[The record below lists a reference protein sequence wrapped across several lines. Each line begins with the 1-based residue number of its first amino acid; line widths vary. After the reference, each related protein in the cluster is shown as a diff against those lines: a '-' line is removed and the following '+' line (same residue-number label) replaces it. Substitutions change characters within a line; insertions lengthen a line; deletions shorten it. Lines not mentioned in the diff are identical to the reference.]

1 MRAVK
6 GTVVYVVS
14 AGFGL
19 TSLGL
24 TPLARPAIA
33 APVAQPLSK
42 GPASTRVLPAPQRTA
57 TPAMTSQATP
67 ALPAGD
73 SATRNAVASTNAEDM
88 TVIGHRR
95 MASGAAADY
104 NKKMANLGP
113 LGTRRTLDTPMS
125 IMTVPH
131 DVIVNQQA
139 RNVNDLMQYMPSVQL
154 ETRGDPGTSRP
165 QSRGFEADVIS
176 NSRIDGLNAFT
187 VTPYAAEQFDN
198 VQVLNG
204 LAGALYGPQNPA
216 GTFEYG
222 LKRPTDE
229 RINRL
234 AVGVDSIGTLMENV
248 DSSGRVGKHGWLGYR
263 INLLHGDG
271 TSYVQDSWVRR
282 NMVSADFDIHVDRDT
297 VIELD
302 ASHYTFDER
311 GMPAGI
317 NLAGYHLPTAPD
329 LGKPHM
335 GQDNAGF
342 NSENNVFLAK
352 VKHRINDN
360 WSFVIGGL
368 YQDSGRQVF
377 EAADTLINNKGD
389 YKQTMSA
396 ATTVNDFKVGSN
408 MAYINGRV
416 HTGFITHDLVIG
428 TNGYMEGG
436 YNPLSGQ
443 SYTDIKSASLYN
455 PVGKDVP
462 QPYYHGKYESQYVRY
477 QSMIL
482 GDTLHFNRHWSASG
496 TLAWSWLD
504 AESTGTVAGKPTIS
518 EIEGYSV
525 TTTHLSK
532 GATKHMPDVD
542 AAFSPTASLVYKPT
556 DNQTAY
562 FTYGRS
568 LQAGSSVSAGALNNN
583 EYTAPVRSEEFE
595 VGYKYMYRNM
605 QFNIAGFR
613 ATRSYSFIDPKTDIY
628 GNYGTQRNYG
638 VEFQAMGHITP
649 RLSVIG
655 GMTWIDAQ
663 VLNTGTAATSNK
675 QAVGVAP
682 LQANVL
688 LDYRVPFAQ
697 GFALN
702 GLAVNANVHY
712 TGRRA
717 ADVYNSTFA
726 GSYVTLDM
734 GVRYPFR
741 AGRHPWMARFGVTNV
756 ANERY
761 WSSVYNGTAEGTSV
775 TAAGTSAA
783 YAGMPRA
790 YHFTL
795 EADF

>member
-1 MRAVK
+1 M
-6 GTVVYVVS
+6 T
-14 AGFGL
+14 AGMVLMLSG
-19 TSLGL
+19 SLGAL
-24 TPLARPAIA
+24 LAPAA
-33 APVAQPLSK
+33 HAQDR
-42 GPASTRVLPAPQRTA
+42 ATDTA
-57 TPAMTSQATP
+57 TPNTTTVPPADQAHKK
-67 ALPAGD
+67 AAD
-73 SATRNAVASTNAEDM
+73 DVVASANAEEM
-88 TVIGHRR
+88 TVIGHHN
-95 MASGAAADY
+95 MVAGAAANY
-104 NKKMANLGP
+104 NKKTANLGP

-139 RNVNDLMQYMPSVQL
+139 RNVNDLMQYIPSVQL
-154 ETRGDPGTSRP
+154 ETRADPGTSRP

-198 VQVLNG
+198 IQVLNG
-204 LAGALYGPQNPA
+204 LSGALYGPQNPA

-234 AVGVDSIGTLMENV
+234 VVGVDSIGTLMENV
-248 DSSGRVGKHGWLGYR
+248 DSSGRLGKHGWFGYR

-271 TSYVQDSWVRR
+271 TTYVQDSWVRR
-282 NMVSADFDIHVDRDT
+282 NMVSADFDIHFDRDT
-297 VIELD
+297 VLELD
-302 ASHYTFDER
+302 ASHYTYDER

-317 NLAGYHLPTAPD
+317 NLGNPGGGSDAYRLPEAPD
-329 LGKPHM
+329 LSKPHM
-335 GQDNAGF
+335 GQSNAGF

-352 VKHRINDN
+352 LRHRINDD

-377 EAADTLINNKGD
+377 ESADTLINNNGG
-389 YKQTMSA
+389 YKQSMAA

-408 MAYINGRV
+408 MAYINGHVR
-416 HTGFITHDLVIG
+416 TGFIRHDLVIG

-443 SYTDIKSASLYN
+443 SYVSVPSGSLDN
-455 PVGKDVP
+455 PVAVNGP
-462 QPYYHGKYESQYVRY
+462 QTYYKGKYESQYVRY

-482 GDTLHFNRHWSASG
+482 GDTVHFNRHWSAMG

-504 AESTGTVAGKPTIS
+504 QDSTSTVTAEAPTKQTVDGFV
-518 EIEGYSV
+518 V
-525 TTTHLSK
+525 TTTHLTK
-532 GATKHMPDVD
+532 GKTTHAPPVD
-542 AAFSPTASLVYKPT
+542 AAFSPMASLVYKPA

-568 LQAGSSVSAGALNNN
+568 LQAGTSISTGAVNDNQ
-583 EYTAPVRSEEFE
+583 YTSPVRSEEFE
-595 VGYKYMYRNM
+595 VGYKYMFRQM

-613 ATRSYSFIDPKTDIY
+613 ATRSYAYIDPTTLIY

-655 GMTWIDAQ
+655 GMTWIDAE
-663 VLNTGTAATSNK
+663 VLNTGNAKTSNK
-675 QAVGVAP
+675 EAVGAAP

-688 LDYRVPFAQ
+688 LDYRIPFAT

-717 ADVYNSTFA
+717 ADVYNTTYA

-741 AGRHPWMARFGVTNV
+741 AARHPWMARFGVTNV

-761 WSSVYNGTAEGTSV
+761 WSSVYNGTYASSSATS
-775 TAAGTSAA
+775 TGTSAA
-783 YAGMPRA
+783 YAGLPRA
-790 YHFTL
+790 FHFTL

>member
-1 MRAVK
+1 MARMTA
-6 GTVVYVVS
+6 GMAWMLS
-14 AGFGL
+14 A
-19 TSLGL
+19 SLGAL
-24 TPLARPAIA
+24 LIPSAYAQGTDADKGKKALSTAKSTA
-33 APVAQPLSK
+33 A
-42 GPASTRVLPAPQRTA
+42 T
-57 TPAMTSQATP
+57 
-67 ALPAGD
+67 D
-73 SATRNAVASTNAEDM
+73 NAVGSANAEEM
-88 TVIGHRR
+88 TVIGHHR
-95 MASGAAADY
+95 MVAGAAANY

-139 RNVNDLMQYMPSVQL
+139 RNINDLMQYIPSVQL
-154 ETRGDPGTSRP
+154 ETRADPGTSRP

-204 LAGALYGPQNPA
+204 LAGAMYGPQNPA

-234 AVGVDSIGTLMENV
+234 VVGVDSVGTLMENV
-248 DSSGRVGKHGWLGYR
+248 DASGRAGRHGWFGYR

-282 NMVSADFDIHVDRDT
+282 NMVSADFDIHFDRDT
-297 VIELD
+297 VLELD

-311 GMPAGI
+311 GMPAGV
-317 NLAGYHLPTAPD
+317 NLKGYQLPTAPD

-335 GQDNAGF
+335 GQEYSGY

-352 VKHRINDN
+352 LRHRINDN

-377 EAADTLINNKGD
+377 ESADSLINNSGG
-389 YKQTMSA
+389 YTQSLSA

-408 MAYINGRV
+408 MAYINGHVR
-416 HTGFITHDLVIG
+416 TGFIRHDLVIG

-443 SYTDIKSASLYN
+443 SYTAVKSGSLYN
-455 PVGKDVP
+455 PTVAPNGP
-462 QPYYHGKYESQYVRY
+462 QPYYNGKYESQYVRY

-482 GDTLHFNRHWSASG
+482 GDTVHFNKHWSVMG

-504 AESTGTVAGKPTIS
+504 QDATGTTTAEKNTTS
-518 EIEGYSV
+518 IENGYTV
-525 TTTHLSK
+525 TTTHLAK
-532 GATKHMPDVD
+532 GATTNSRAN
-542 AAFSPTASLVYKPT
+542 AAFSPMASLVYKPT

-568 LQAGSSVSAGALNNN
+568 LQAGTTAPADALNANGL
-583 EYTAPVRSEEFE
+583 TSPVHSEEYE
-595 VGYKYMYRNM
+595 VGYKMQWRQM
-605 QFNIAGFR
+605 QFNVAGFR
-613 ATRSYSFIDPKTDIY
+613 ATRSYAFYEGSNTLY
-628 GNYGTQRNYG
+628 GNFGMQRNYG

-655 GMTWIDAQ
+655 GMTWIDAE
-663 VLNTGTAATSNK
+663 VTHAAFAALNNK
-675 QAVGVAP
+675 EVVGVAP
-682 LQANVL
+682 LQANAL
-688 LDYRVPFAQ
+688 MDYRIPFPR

-717 ADVYNSTFA
+717 ADITNSTYA

-734 GVRYPFR
+734 GLRYPFR
-741 AGRHPWMARFGVTNV
+741 AAKHPWMARFGVTNV
-756 ANERY
+756 ANERC
-761 WSSVYNGTAEGTSV
+761 WSSVYNGTVSSAGVTTKDP
-775 TAAGTSAA
+775 TAASLNSGSAA

-790 YHFTL
+790 FHFTL

>member
-1 MRAVK
+1 MTAGMAWMLSASLVALLIPSAYAQDTDPDRGKKTQSSVKRA
-6 GTVVYVVS
+6 G
-14 AGFGL
+14 
-19 TSLGL
+19 
-24 TPLARPAIA
+24 
-33 APVAQPLSK
+33 
-42 GPASTRVLPAPQRTA
+42 A
-57 TPAMTSQATP
+57 T
-67 ALPAGD
+67 D
-73 SATRNAVASTNAEDM
+73 NAVASVNAEEM
-88 TVIGHRR
+88 TVIGHHR
-95 MASGAAADY
+95 MVAGAAANY
-104 NKKMANLGP
+104 NKKTANLGP

-139 RNVNDLMQYMPSVQL
+139 RNINDLMQYMPSVQL
-154 ETRGDPGTSRP
+154 ETRADPGTSRP

-234 AVGVDSIGTLMENV
+234 VVGVDSIGTLMENV
-248 DSSGRVGKHGWLGYR
+248 DSSGRLGKNGWFGYR

-271 TSYVQDSWVRR
+271 TTYVPDSWVRR
-282 NMVSADFDIHVDRDT
+282 NMVSADFDIHFDRDT
-297 VIELD
+297 VLELD
-302 ASHYTFDER
+302 ASHYTYDER
-311 GMPAGI
+311 GMPAGV
-317 NLAGYHLPTAPD
+317 NLNNMQLPEAPD
-329 LGKPHM
+329 LSKPHM
-335 GQDNAGF
+335 GQDYAGY

-352 VKHRINDN
+352 LKHRINDN

-377 EAADTLINNKGD
+377 ESADTLINNQGD
-389 YKQTMSA
+389 YKQTISA

-408 MAYINGRV
+408 MAYINGHV
-416 HTGFITHDLVIG
+416 HTGFIKHDLVIG

-443 SYTDIKSASLYN
+443 SYTAVSSASLYN
-455 PVGKDVP
+455 PAVAANGP

-482 GDTLHFNRHWSASG
+482 GDTVHFNRHWSAMG

-504 AESTGTVAGKPTIS
+504 QDSTGTVTEEAATKQTVN
-518 EIEGYSV
+518 GYVVS
-525 TTTHLSK
+525 TTHLAK
-532 GATKHMPDVD
+532 GKTTNARAD
-542 AAFSPTASLVYKPT
+542 AAFSPMASLVYKPA

-568 LQAGSSVSAGALNNN
+568 LQAGTSVSAGAVNNN
-583 EYTAPVRSEEFE
+583 QYTSPVRSEEFE
-595 VGYKYMYRNM
+595 VGYKYMFRNI
-605 QFNIAGFR
+605 QFNVAGFR
-613 ATRSYSFIDPKTDIY
+613 ATRSYAYIDPTSHVY
-628 GNYGTQRNYG
+628 GNFGTQRNYG

-655 GMTWIDAQ
+655 GMTWIDAE
-663 VLNTGTAATSNK
+663 VLNTGNAKTSNK
-675 QAVGVAP
+675 EAVGVAP

-688 LDYRVPFAQ
+688 LDYRIPFSQ

-717 ADVYNSTFA
+717 ADVYNSTYA

-734 GVRYPFR
+734 GARFPFR
-741 AGRHPWMARFGVTNV
+741 AAKHPWMARFGVTNV

-761 WSSVYNGTAEGTSV
+761 WSSVYNGTAAGTAV

-783 YAGMPRA
+783 YAGLPRA

>member
-1 MRAVK
+1 MARITT
-6 GTVVYVVS
+6 GMMWMFS
-14 AGFGL
+14 ASFGAL
-19 TSLGL
+19 LGSSAYAQNTTPAQNAAGGANGGNSTSNTSL
-24 TPLARPAIA
+24 
-33 APVAQPLSK
+33 S
-42 GPASTRVLPAPQRTA
+42 PAPATEKTA
-57 TPAMTSQATP
+57 AQDAVTS
-67 ALPAGD
+67 G
-73 SATRNAVASTNAEDM
+73 NAEEV
-88 TVIGHRR
+88 TVIGHHR
-95 MASGAAADY
+95 MVAGAAANY
-104 NKKMANLGP
+104 NKKTANLGP

-139 RNVNDLMQYMPSVQL
+139 RNINDLMQYMPSVQL
-154 ETRGDPGTSRP
+154 ETRADPGTSRP

-234 AVGVDSIGTLMENV
+234 VVGVDSIGTLMENA
-248 DSSGRVGKHGWLGYR
+248 DSSGRLGRHGWFGYR

-271 TSYVQDSWVRR
+271 TSYVQDSWIRR
-282 NMVSADFDIHVDRDT
+282 NMVSADFDIHFDRDT
-297 VIELD
+297 VLELD

-317 NLAGYHLPTAPD
+317 NLNGHALPEAPD

-335 GQDNAGF
+335 GQDYAGY

-352 VKHRINDN
+352 LKHRINDN
-360 WSFVIGGL
+360 WSFLIGGL
-368 YQDSGRQVF
+368 YQDSARQVF
-377 EAADTLINNKGD
+377 ESADTLINNSGG
-389 YKQTMSA
+389 YNQTVSA
-396 ATTVNDFKVGSN
+396 AATVNDFKVGSN
-408 MAYINGRV
+408 MAYINGHVR
-416 HTGFITHDLVIG
+416 TGFIKHDLVIG

-436 YNPLSGQ
+436 YNPTTGQ
-443 SYTDIKSASLYN
+443 SFTTVTNGSLYDPQVATGPN
-455 PVGKDVP
+455 AGK
-462 QPYYHGKYESQYVRY
+462 QPYYHGRYESQYVRY

-482 GDTLHFNRHWSASG
+482 GDTVHFNKHWSIMG
-496 TLAWSWLD
+496 TLAWSWLHQD
-504 AESTGTVAGKPTIS
+504 AMANPVTG
-518 EIEGYSV
+518 
-525 TTTHLSK
+525 K
-532 GATKHMPDVD
+532 GAAPSYSRD
-542 AAFSPTASLVYKPT
+542 AAFSPSASLIYKPT

-568 LQAGSSVSAGALNNN
+568 LQAGTSVSAGAVNNN
-583 EYTAPVRSEEFE
+583 EFTSPVRSEEYE

-605 QFNIAGFR
+605 QFNLAGFR
-613 ATRSYSFIDPKTDIY
+613 ATRSYAYIDPTTLIY

-649 RLSVIG
+649 RLAVIG
-655 GMTWIDAQ
+655 GMTWIDAE
-663 VLNTGTAATSNK
+663 VLRTNSAATSNK
-675 QAVGVAP
+675 EAVGVAP

-688 LDYRVPFAQ
+688 LDYRLPFAQ

-702 GLAVNANVHY
+702 GMAVNANVHY

-717 ADVYNSTFA
+717 ADIQNSTYA

-741 AGRHPWMARFGVTNV
+741 AAKHPWMARFGVTNV

-761 WSSVYNGTAEGTSV
+761 WSSVYNGTAEGTNV
-775 TAAGTSAA
+775 TAGGSSAA